1 MFRSLK
7 LLRDSAI
14 GLLIVFIAF
23 IFTLGLTGCGIKAT
37 TMRLLKY
44 NGDVNLIN
52 DDKTKTVKEDLRLGS
67 GDLLKTGDA
76 SLASVGLDDFKFVT
90 LDEDSK
96 ASFEQKGKN
105 LSLNLEEG
113 SLFFNVTKSLDE
125 DENFTIR
132 TSTLVTGIRGTS
144 GLITIDDNGYTSIY
158 LTDGHVSLECKNPET
173 EEVKYFDLDPG
184 MKLTV
189 YTYDDRDT
197 DSVEYSVDKFYGPD
211 LPEFARDIISN
222 DAELLD
228 KVISSTGWDDL
239 DSLPS
244 KAQEFSSI
252 SEALRAYFDDN
263 DSESLLKLALSDDF
277 KDKIST
283 EAPMSDVDYYGFFL
297 DGNFLGEDIY
307 YFSED
312 PEFPKAGD
320 LIVYFVEYKSI
331 NENSRVFVIYYSDND
346 TSGLGISWDTGS
358 YYADRSDKYIAINAF
373 TGEFLTYYDG
383 SDSGTATSEIPLDWY

>member
-1 MFRSLK
+1 MSRFSKQSSVIPALFVIC
-7 LLRDSAI
+7 LS
-14 GLLIVFIAF
+14 FI
-23 IFTLGLTGCGIKAT
+23 LGGCGIKAT

-44 NGDVNLIN
+44 QGEVSLENNN
-52 DDKTKTVKEDLRLGS
+52 TSKSVKEDLRLSS
-67 GDLLKTGDA
+67 GDLLSTSTDSQA
-76 SLASVGLDDFKFVT
+76 YIGLDDYKLVT
-90 LDEDSK
+90 MDEESK
-96 ASFEQKGKN
+96 ASFNQEGKN

-125 DENFTIR
+125 DESFNIR

-144 GLITIDDNGYTSIY
+144 GLVSIDDSGYTSIY
-158 LTDGHVSLECKNPET
+158 LTDGHVSLECKNPKT
-173 EEVKYFDLDPG
+173 EEVKYFELDPG

-197 DSVEYSVDKFYGPD
+197 DSVEYAVDRFYGPD
-211 LPEFARDIISN
+211 LPEFAREIISN
-222 DAELLD
+222 DSELLD
-228 KVISSTGWDDL
+228 KVLSSTGWDDMGSAPQ
-239 DSLPS
+239 DVRD
-244 KAQEFSSI
+244 FSSI

-277 KDKIST
+277 KDKVSN
-283 EAPMSDVDYYGFFL
+283 EAPMNDEDYYGFFL

-320 LIVYFVEYKSI
+320 LIVYFVECKNI
-331 NENSRVFVIYYSDND
+331 NENSRVFVIYNSDND
-346 TSGLGISWDTGS
+346 TSGLGISWETGS

-373 TGEFLTYYDG
+373 TGELLTYYDG
-383 SDSGTATSEIPLDWY
+383 SGSGPETSEIPLGLY

>member
-23 IFTLGLTGCGIKAT
+23 ITLGLTGCGIKAT

-44 NGDVNLIN
+44 NGDVKLIN

-90 LDEDSK
+90 LDEYSK

-113 SLFFNVTKSLDE
+113 SLFFNVTKPLDE

-320 LIVYFVEYKSI
+320 LIVYFVEYKNI
-331 NENSRVFVIYYSDND
+331 NENSRVFVIYNSDND

-373 TGEFLTYYDG
+373 TGELLTYYDG
-383 SDSGTATSEIPLDWY
+383 SDSGRATSEIPLGWY

>member
-23 IFTLGLTGCGIKAT
+23 ITLGLTGCGIKAT

-44 NGDVNLIN
+44 NGEVNLIN
-52 DDKTKTVKEDLRLGS
+52 DDKTKTVKENLRLGS

-125 DENFTIR
+125 DENFNIR

-158 LTDGHVSLECKNPET
+158 LTDGHVSLECRNPET

-228 KVISSTGWDDL
+228 KVLSSTGWDDM

-244 KAQEFSSI
+244 KAQEFSYI

-320 LIVYFVEYKSI
+320 LIVYFVEYKNI
-331 NENSRVFVIYYSDND
+331 NENSRVFVIYNSDND
-346 TSGLGISWDTGS
+346 TSGLGISWETGS

-373 TGEFLTYYDG
+373 TGELLTYYDG
-383 SDSGTATSEIPLDWY
+383 SDSGPATSEIPLGLY

>member
-7 LLRDSAI
+7 LLRDSGI

-23 IFTLGLTGCGIKAT
+23 IFSLGLTGCGIKAA

-158 LTDGHVSLECKNPET
+158 LTDGHVSLECRNPET

-211 LPEFARDIISN
+211 LPKFARDIISN

-228 KVISSTGWDDL
+228 KVLSSTGWDDM

-252 SEALRAYFDDN
+252 SEALRAFFDDN
-263 DSESLLKLALSDDF
+263 DSESLLKLALSSDF

-320 LIVYFVEYKSI
+320 LIVYFVEYKNI
-331 NENSRVFVIYYSDND
+331 NENSRVFVIYNSDND

-358 YYADRSDKYIAINAF
+358 YFADRSDKYIAINAF
-373 TGEFLTYYDG
+373 TGELLTYYDG
-383 SDSGTATSEIPLDWY
+383 SGSGPETSEIPLGLY

>member
-44 NGDVNLIN
+44 NGEVSLIN

-158 LTDGHVSLECKNPET
+158 LTDGHVSLECKNPKT

-228 KVISSTGWDDL
+228 KVLSSTGWDDVGSAPE
-239 DSLPS
+239 DVR
-244 KAQEFSSI
+244 EFSSI

-263 DSESLLKLALSDDF
+263 DSDNLLKLALSDDF
-277 KDKIST
+277 KDKISS

-320 LIVYFVEYKSI
+320 LIVYFVEYKNI
-331 NENSRVFVIYYSDND
+331 NENSRVFVIYNSDND

-373 TGEFLTYYDG
+373 TGELLTYYDG
-383 SDSGTATSEIPLDWY
+383 SDSGPATSEIPLGLY

>member
-44 NGDVNLIN
+44 NGEVNLIN

-158 LTDGHVSLECKNPET
+158 LTDGHVSLECRNPET

-189 YTYDDRDT
+189 FTYDDRDT

-228 KVISSTGWDDL
+228 KVLSSTGWDDMGSASE
-239 DSLPS
+239 DVR
-244 KAQEFSSI
+244 EFSSI

-320 LIVYFVEYKSI
+320 LIVYFVEYKNI
-331 NENSRVFVIYYSDND
+331 NENSRVFVIYNSDND

-358 YYADRSDKYIAINAF
+358 YFADRSDKYIAINAF
-373 TGEFLTYYDG
+373 TGELLTYYDG
-383 SDSGTATSEIPLDWY
+383 SDSGPATSEIPLGLY